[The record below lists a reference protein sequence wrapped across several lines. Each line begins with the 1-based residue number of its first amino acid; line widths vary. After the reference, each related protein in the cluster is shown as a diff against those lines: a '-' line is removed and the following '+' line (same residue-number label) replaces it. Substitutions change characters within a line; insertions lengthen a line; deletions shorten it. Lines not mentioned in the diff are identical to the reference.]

1 MYKKI
6 ACRGGHTEKATGS
19 NGIINELTEDRKVKD
34 SVEKYLKQLG
44 AEVLDCTPP
53 KNGNFNKYTDLSYG
67 SSKANN
73 WGADLFVSIHFNN
86 CYKTYNGA
94 IGTEVCVYSKFDT
107 AQRVVDSIGKL
118 GFINRGQKVRGSELH
133 ELRETNMQAMIIEVC
148 FVEAT
153 EDVKLY
159 KKIGYDTI
167 GKAIAEAIMNKKI
180 SSPNTSTQSQNK
192 PSTSKPKPSSELYR
206 VRKSWTDAASQKG
219 AYSDKNNAIAECKKH
234 SGYKVFDSAGKEV
247 YPNSASN
254 SSNPPKKPNNV
265 KQNTRSIQFLCNKV
279 LGSKLDLDGIWG
291 KNTEAQVKKLKLCGY
306 PYVNRDCTRYV
317 QEVLGLNEDGI
328 FGRNTEKKIKEFQK
342 KHGLSCD
349 GIVGF
354 NTYKALATK

>member
-73 WGADLFVSIHFNN
+73 WEADLFVSIHFNN
-86 CYKTYNGA
+86 CYKTYDGA

-107 AQRVVDSIGKL
+107 AQRVVDAIGKL

-148 FVEAT
+148 FVEST

-159 KKIGYDTI
+159 KKVGYDAI

-180 SSPNTSTQSQNK
+180 SSSNTSTQNQSK
-192 PSTSKPKPSSELYR
+192 PSTSRPKPSYELYR
-206 VRKSWTDAASQKG
+206 VRKSWTDVALQKG

-234 SGYKVFDSAGKEV
+234 SGYKVFDSKGKEI
-247 YPNSASN
+247 YSNSAS
-254 SSNPPKKPNNV
+254 KPSKPSTSPNGDKEIKRYTEHGTCKVVANILNV
-265 KQNTRSIQFLCNKV
+265 RNKPSTSGEVVAKYYKNETVKYDLVV
-279 LGSKLDLDGIWG
+279 L
-291 KNTEAQVKKLKLCGY
+291 
-306 PYVNRDCTRYV
+306 
-317 QEVLGLNEDGI
+317 
-328 FGRNTEKKIKEFQK
+328 TEKYVWISWIGASSGTRRYMAVKDKTTNVRW
-342 KHGLSCD
+342 GNC
-349 GIVGF
+349 
-354 NTYKALATK
+354 Y